1 MAVRG
6 FFYNSVNKDRL
17 YNGQDMNEDKAP
29 FYKEGV
35 AYGHL
40 QVTAD
45 GESMAVKV
53 DGGSRTGYAYIN
65 LHTIHNT
72 TVLELPVSGSSGTL
86 PRIDRVILR
95 NDETERKPSIF
106 ILEGAYSSNP
116 QPPELTNNDT
126 IQEKCLAEIYVAAGA
141 VAISQSDITDT
152 RADTGL
158 CGFIASQF
166 EDFDF
171 SFQPTINKEQ
181 ILDFKNLRFIE
192 NKENIIFVG
201 SPGVGKTHLAT
212 SIGIVAAKNRDS
224 TYFINCNDL
233 ISNLKKANSENR
245 FMNRLNHYAK
255 YKVLII
261 DEMGFLPIDN
271 EGANMLFQLINKRY
285 ENHSTIITTNKPF
298 GKWYEIFGDVT
309 LANAIL
315 DRLLHHSHI
324 ININGNSYRL
334 KDKLKSEIA
343 EET

>member
-171 SFQPTINKEQ
+171 SQFTKQFNAWFALEKKSMEQ
-181 ILDFKNLRFIE
+181 DHANFIE
-192 NKENIIFVG
+192 EYAEMTQAFMTDQEAQWNKWFKEKQTELSGDIA
-201 SPGVGKTHLAT
+201 GKLQLQ
-212 SIGIVAAKNRDS
+212 IDDVIGFKGIVKKIMVFVVIAVAYNVQRMTGDTIPLREIVIVFFICNEALSILENAAEFINIPQQLKDVLLQLRDKNAAK
-224 TYFINCNDL
+224 
-233 ISNLKKANSENR
+233 
-245 FMNRLNHYAK
+245 
-255 YKVLII
+255 
-261 DEMGFLPIDN
+261 
-271 EGANMLFQLINKRY
+271 
-285 ENHSTIITTNKPF
+285 
-298 GKWYEIFGDVT
+298 
-309 LANAIL
+309 
-315 DRLLHHSHI
+315 
-324 ININGNSYRL
+324 
-334 KDKLKSEIA
+334 A
-343 EET
+343 EEKEESEE

>member
-72 TVLELPVSGSSGTL
+72 TVLELPVSGSNGTL

-126 IQEKCLAEIYVAAGA
+126 IQELSLIH
-141 VAISQSDITDT
+141 ISEPT
-152 RADTGL
+152 R
-158 CGFIASQF
+158 
-166 EDFDF
+166 
-171 SFQPTINKEQ
+171 
-181 ILDFKNLRFIE
+181 
-192 NKENIIFVG
+192 
-201 SPGVGKTHLAT
+201 H
-212 SIGIVAAKNRDS
+212 
-224 TYFINCNDL
+224 
-233 ISNLKKANSENR
+233 
-245 FMNRLNHYAK
+245 
-255 YKVLII
+255 
-261 DEMGFLPIDN
+261 
-271 EGANMLFQLINKRY
+271 
-285 ENHSTIITTNKPF
+285 
-298 GKWYEIFGDVT
+298 
-309 LANAIL
+309 
-315 DRLLHHSHI
+315 
-324 ININGNSYRL
+324 
-334 KDKLKSEIA
+334 
-343 EET
+343 

>member
-72 TVLELPVSGSSGTL
+72 TVLELPVSGSNGTL

-171 SFQPTINKEQ
+171 HSSQS
-181 ILDFKNLRFIE
+181 NLTH
-192 NKENIIFVG
+192 G
-201 SPGVGKTHLAT
+201 SPWKKRAWNKTMQISL
-212 SIGIVAAKNRDS
+212 KN
-224 TYFINCNDL
+224 TP
-233 ISNLKKANSENR
+233 K
-245 FMNRLNHYAK
+245 
-255 YKVLII
+255 
-261 DEMGFLPIDN
+261 
-271 EGANMLFQLINKRY
+271 
-285 ENHSTIITTNKPF
+285 
-298 GKWYEIFGDVT
+298 
-309 LANAIL
+309 
-315 DRLLHHSHI
+315 
-324 ININGNSYRL
+324 
-334 KDKLKSEIA
+334 
-343 EET
+343 

>member
-72 TVLELPVSGSSGTL
+72 TVLELPVSGSNGTL

-152 RADTGL
+152 RADTD
-158 CGFIASQF
+158 CAVS
-166 EDFDF
+166 
-171 SFQPTINKEQ
+171 
-181 ILDFKNLRFIE
+181 
-192 NKENIIFVG
+192 
-201 SPGVGKTHLAT
+201 
-212 SIGIVAAKNRDS
+212 
-224 TYFINCNDL
+224 
-233 ISNLKKANSENR
+233 
-245 FMNRLNHYAK
+245 
-255 YKVLII
+255 
-261 DEMGFLPIDN
+261 
-271 EGANMLFQLINKRY
+271 
-285 ENHSTIITTNKPF
+285 
-298 GKWYEIFGDVT
+298 
-309 LANAIL
+309 
-315 DRLLHHSHI
+315 LHHSLRTLIFHSSQSNLTHGSPWKKRAWNKTMQI
-324 ININGNSYRL
+324 SL
-334 KDKLKSEIA
+334 KNTPK
-343 EET
+343 

>member
-72 TVLELPVSGSSGTL
+72 TVLELPVSGSNGTL

-171 SFQPTINKEQ
+171 SQFTKQFNAWFALEKKSMEQ
-181 ILDFKNLRFIE
+181 DHANFIE
-192 NKENIIFVG
+192 EYAEMTQAFMTDQEAQWNKWFKEKQTELSGDIAGKLQLQIDDVKEKVYTRDIF
-201 SPGVGKTHLAT
+201 K
-212 SIGIVAAKNRDS
+212 RD
-224 TYFINCNDL
+224 
-233 ISNLKKANSENR
+233 
-245 FMNRLNHYAK
+245 
-255 YKVLII
+255 
-261 DEMGFLPIDN
+261 
-271 EGANMLFQLINKRY
+271 
-285 ENHSTIITTNKPF
+285 
-298 GKWYEIFGDVT
+298 
-309 LANAIL
+309 
-315 DRLLHHSHI
+315 
-324 ININGNSYRL
+324 
-334 KDKLKSEIA
+334 
-343 EET
+343 